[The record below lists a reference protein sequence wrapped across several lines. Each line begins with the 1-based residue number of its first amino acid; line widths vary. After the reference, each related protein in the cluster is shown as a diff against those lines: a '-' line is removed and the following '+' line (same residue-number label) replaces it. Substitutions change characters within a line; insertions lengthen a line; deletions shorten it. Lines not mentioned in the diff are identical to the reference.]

1 MPCKGR
7 NKAIEEGLARFLN
20 LLSQALEDRVSEDCL
35 WASQLPELHM
45 HALIFYI
52 FLLSVNLIITPKP
65 GRSQCSPT
73 SAACLWQAA
82 HSLPSL
88 VVSHRF
94 VHLFF
99 KKRGDIQGEMER
111 LLGTI
116 FSFLPCCCSSNVISY
131 SRTITASNQSYFCN
145 ATTLQRGKQIMIFP

>member
-99 KKRGDIQGEMER
+99 KKRGI
-111 LLGTI
+111 
-116 FSFLPCCCSSNVISY
+116 Y
-131 SRTITASNQSYFCN
+131 
-145 ATTLQRGKQIMIFP
+145 RGKWNVCWGLFSAFCRAVVLPMSYHIPGPSLHQTNRIFAMPQLCNEGNRS